1 MLRYTDYDI
10 VFREIPDETTL
21 AVNLAGCPNRCP
33 GCHSPQL
40 QEPIGEPLTEE
51 KVATF
56 DFKGQQDDDNSPGR
70 PLAVSSDHIYMCK
83 VKYEDPEGEITP
95 YNMLTPVGVEV
106 KVYDWKLQPVRRF
119 LLEKPTATQLRIDVA
134 RQLIYAYDPRVD
146 FEQVYVYKYKL

>member
-1 MLRYTDYDI
+1 MGDR
-10 VFREIPDETTL
+10 V
-21 AVNLAGCPNRCP
+21 AVWYSGTRSLLVYRIGQDARLELEG
-33 GCHSPQL
+33 SF
-40 QEPIGEPLTEE
+40 GEPLTEE

-95 YNMLTPVGVEV
+95 YNMPTPVGVEV